1 VTTPVRGTV
10 AAGDAEAEAGLEELG
25 RATSTF
31 QGLAGSPVLEE
42 LGRATS
48 TFQGLAGSPVL
59 RGVFAAAEQA
69 TGQAVP
75 YSPVRLPGRS
85 LS

>member
-1 VTTPVRGTV
+1 MTTPVRGTV
-10 AAGDAEAEAGLEELG
+10 AAGDAEAEAG
-25 RATSTF
+25 
-31 QGLAGSPVLEE
+31 LEE